1 MFNISVNPTKIGNK
15 FCLWH
20 SRFQR
25 LQRDYGLSALHST
38 ILSTESSIDYFCL
51 DCWSRAAGGLL
62 WNQNPVIIILFTRRH
77 IEPLDGLNKKTN
89 EKKKAWTDKNTG
101 KGDDDLLAM
110 RHRQPWPFATGW
122 RQSLRFSKSVCCCCC
137 WVGTAADLR
146 RNVSAGSPAIPQEPL
161 SFSVSV

>member
-20 SRFQR
+20 SRFPR

-89 EKKKAWTDKNTG
+89 EKKKLELIKTLGKVMMTCWPWDTDSHGRLLPDDGSLFAFPSRFVVAVVGSEQRQTFGEMCQREVLPSHKNPC
-101 KGDDDLLAM
+101 
-110 RHRQPWPFATGW
+110 RSQ
-122 RQSLRFSKSVCCCCC
+122 
-137 WVGTAADLR
+137 
-146 RNVSAGSPAIPQEPL
+146 
-161 SFSVSV
+161 